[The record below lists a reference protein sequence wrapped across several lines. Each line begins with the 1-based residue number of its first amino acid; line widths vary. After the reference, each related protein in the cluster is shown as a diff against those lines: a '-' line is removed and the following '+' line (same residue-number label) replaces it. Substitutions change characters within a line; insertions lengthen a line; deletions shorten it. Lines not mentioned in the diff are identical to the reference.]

1 MLLFAFSTTLGW
13 SFYGTKALEYLLGT
27 KATYVYKVIFVL
39 FIIVGCTMKLGLAW
53 DISDTLNGLMAIP
66 NLIGVLTLSG
76 IVFAITKDYIHRR
89 IKKDDVNAVP
99 MISAYSDI
107 QAEQSEKLKAEYAAE
122 NADKA

>member
-1 MLLFAFSTTLGW
+1 
-13 SFYGTKALEYLLGT
+13 
-27 KATYVYKVIFVL
+27 
-39 FIIVGCTMKLGLAW
+39 
-53 DISDTLNGLMAIP
+53 MAIP

-107 QAEQSEKLKAEYAAE
+107 QAEQSEKLEAEYAAE